1 MEFATLTSKEER
13 SERMQHVAKP
23 QGGGKEKLAACV
35 LAVKDAESQRDRD
48 RFPQERPRESKRER
62 ERDSEPWTMKI

>member
-1 MEFATLTSKEER
+1 
-13 SERMQHVAKP
+13 MQHVAKP

-48 RFPQERPRESKRER
+48 RFPQERARESKR
-62 ERDSEPWTMKI
+62 ERDSEPWTMRI